1 MEKTLTIIKNDP
13 WLEPYETAIEG
24 RHQHAVDKEA
34 ELTDGGKN
42 TLADFASGYLYF
54 GLHRT
59 EKGWTFREWA
69 PNATHIYMVGD
80 FNNWEENE
88 KYALKRKANG
98 VWEINLK
105 EEAVHHG
112 DLYKLH
118 VYWEGGQGERIP
130 AWATRVV
137 QDEQTKIFSAQVWCP
152 EKPYK
157 FKKKS
162 FKPNTDPLLIYECHI
177 GMAEQ
182 DEKVGTYN

>member
-1 MEKTLTIIKNDP
+1 MEKTLAIIKNDP

-42 TLADFASGYLYF
+42 TLSDFASGYLYF

-112 DLYKLH
+112 DT
-118 VYWEGGQGERIP
+118 GEAPTGFESCPVIRILTP
-130 AWATRVV
+130 DTVFPP
-137 QDEQTKIFSAQVWCP
+137 QT
-152 EKPYK
+152 
-157 FKKKS
+157 
-162 FKPNTDPLLIYECHI
+162 
-177 GMAEQ
+177 
-182 DEKVGTYN
+182 